1 MFHTVMSLLSSF
13 RIGVRIKQVVERA
26 IRKTVVIALAV
37 VVLLMAAA
45 FALVVANHILVS
57 IYGFT
62 EIESTGIVAAA
73 LILIGVIALAIL
85 PLIGPK
91 PDRRPVLAVARRG
104 GAAAIDSGLRSAMRQ
119 VRPMTLLAVAFAT
132 GLLLSR
138 R

>member
-13 RIGVRIKQVVERA
+13 KIGVRIKQVVERA

-45 FALVVANHILVS
+45 FALIVAYHILLS

-62 EIESTGIVAAA
+62 EIESAGILAAV

-119 VRPMTLLAVAFAT
+119 VGPMTLLAVAFAT

>member
-1 MFHTVMSLLSSF
+1 MAG
-13 RIGVRIKQVVERA
+13 IPA
-26 IRKTVVIALAV
+26 AAV

-85 PLIGPK
+85 PLMDPSRTVV
-91 PDRRPVLAVARRG
+91 PFWLWPEEE
-104 GAAAIDSGLRSAMRQ
+104 
-119 VRPMTLLAVAFAT
+119 VRPRLIAVFAAPCGKL
-132 GLLLSR
+132 GL
-138 R
+138 